1 MRRAWLAAYLIFAIV
16 GLAFA
21 GFALWRTLQ
30 IAPGNVNST
39 PAPAPTAALSPTP
52 SQQPIP
58 SPSASPAPAAALR
71 FVNFGDWGN
80 SKNIDP
86 AVFRQL
92 ERTHASLGF
101 SDIVTNGDNN
111 YAIAETFPVYVER
124 ELGAL
129 IRAGVELHFSLG
141 NHDIDDDAKWQQQVG
156 NLAWGE
162 WDCSECSRA
171 RPASAASRYYSFYRA
186 PVRFV
191 MLESNLMLDGD
202 TDQFGW
208 AAQEI
213 SASVAANEPWQ
224 VLAFH
229 HPPFSA
235 AATHGG
241 LQQLVDRLKPVLRA
255 LGVDVVFT
263 GHDHTYERIK
273 TTPACGD
280 GVQYVVS
287 GAIYVRKG
295 DIKTP
300 NDCTAAYWDQSQ
312 AFVYVT
318 ATPSEFSAQTIT
330 SEGKVVDEWEI
341 RKQ

>member
-1 MRRAWLAAYLIFAIV
+1 MPRYRLWVYGIFGII

-21 GFALWRTLQ
+21 SFAFWRTFP
-30 IAPGNVNST
+30 IAPVNVQPVPAAT
-39 PAPAPTAALSPTP
+39 P
-52 SQQPIP
+52 
-58 SPSASPAPAAALR
+58 SPAPSAQPTPTRPGTAAIPTLR

-80 SKNIDP
+80 SNNIDP

-111 YAIAETFPVYVER
+111 YGQADTFPIYVQR
-124 ELGAL
+124 ELGTL
-129 IRAGVELHFSLG
+129 IADGVELHFSLG

-162 WDCSECSRA
+162 WDCRECRRA
-171 RPASAASRYYSFYRA
+171 RPASSGSRYYSFYRA

-191 MLESNLMLDGD
+191 MLDSNLMLSGD

-208 AAQEI
+208 AAGEV
-213 SASVAANEPWQ
+213 SASVAADEPWQ
-224 VLAFH
+224 VLVFH

-235 AATHGG
+235 AQTHGG
-241 LQQLVDRLKPVLRA
+241 LQALVDRFKPVLKN
-255 LGVDVVFT
+255 LGVDVVFN

-273 TTPACGD
+273 TTPACGG

-287 GAIYVRKG
+287 GAIYLRKG

-312 AFVYVT
+312 AFVYVS
-318 ATPSEFSAQTIT
+318 ATPDKFSAQTIT
-330 SEGKVVDEWEI
+330 ADGTVVDQWEI
-341 RKQ
+341 SH